1 MTGRL
6 LLIPDGPAVLTYTL
20 PLLAAMK
27 QAGAT
32 VKVAPTAYDGPS
44 AANLVSHLAWSSL
57 SGHPCLEIERLDVET
72 LRWAE
77 LIVLAPATPLLARVF
92 RDGRAAA
99 LLREAGRPVLV
110 LASCLAGQAFE
121 ADEACRWQKALPA
134 GSCVLP
140 PSGGPVSLGAMGTVA
155 APPQEAVLETLGR
168 MLAKADL
175 AGRRVLVSAGP
186 TVEDIDPVRFL
197 SNRSSG
203 KMGAALAL
211 AAWRRGAKVTLVHG
225 PMSASVPELEGLER
239 VPVRSAAQMH
249 DGMAAAWPTCDVA
262 IFSAAVADFTPDH
275 YCPEKI
281 KKVDGRSLILHL
293 VRTADILGELG
304 GAAHRPACLVGFAAE
319 SDDVEINALAKLRRK
334 HCDLLCANDIRRPD
348 AGFAV
353 DTNAVTIYT
362 AEGEAIELPVLPK
375 REVAERILDAVVQ
388 RLSRKS

>member
-6 LLIPDGPAVLTYTL
+6 LLIPDGPAVLAYTV
-20 PLLAAMK
+20 PLLAALK

-44 AANLVSHLAWSSL
+44 AANLVSPLAWSSL
-57 SGHPCLEIERLDVET
+57 SGHPCLEIDRLDAKT
-72 LRWAE
+72 LAWAE
-77 LIVLAPATPLLARVF
+77 LILLAPSTPLLTRVF
-92 RDGRAAA
+92 RDGRGAA
-99 LLREAGRPVLV
+99 LLREAARPVLV
-110 LASCLAGQAFE
+110 LSSCLEGHAPE
-121 ADEACRWQKALPA
+121 ADESRRWLETLPE
-134 GSCVLP
+134 GSIFLP
-140 PSGGPVSLGAMGTVA
+140 PSGAPVALGAMGAVA
-155 APPQEAVLETLGR
+155 APEQAAVLETAQR
-168 MLAKADL
+168 MLAKQEL
-175 AGRRVLVSAGP
+175 AGRHVLVSAGP

-211 AAWRRGAKVTLVHG
+211 AAWRRGAHVTLVHG
-225 PMSASVPELEGLER
+225 PMAIKLPELERLEC
-239 VPVRSAAQMH
+239 VPVRSAAQMR
-249 DGMAAAWPTCDVA
+249 DGMAAAWPSCDVA

-362 AEGEAIELPVLPK
+362 AEGEAIELPLLPK
-375 REVAERILDAVVQ
+375 RQVAERILDAVVQ